1 MWITA
6 KSQDKFTAKSQ
17 DKFSPEFATENRS
30 LAAMLVGNLRTDL
43 DCGSPVSILLKK
55 ICRK

>member
-17 DKFSPEFATENRS
+17 DKFSTEFSTENRS
-30 LAAMLVGNLRTDL
+30 LAAMLMRHGVMPTQIDMQKN
-43 DCGSPVSILLKK
+43 
-55 ICRK
+55 